1 MISGWCAL
9 LSQRALAE
17 DLRNLPALGATEG
30 ASFLNAYS
38 IASFTLV
45 FFVVGFVL
53 FGADDYFAI
62 FGVGGTVFHCY
73 HYSFLHFVADDQT
86 D

>member
-1 MISGWCAL
+1 ML
-9 LSQRALAE
+9 LINQRALAE
-17 DLRNLPALGATEG
+17 DLGHLPALGATER

-45 FFVVGFVL
+45 FFVVGFVF
-53 FGADDYFAI
+53 FGADNDFAV
-62 FGVGGTVFHCY
+62 FGVGGAVFHCY
-73 HYSFLHFVADDQT
+73 HYSFLHFVADDQA